1 MLIVADGNK
10 KKPRW
15 AVLGGG
21 QLAVYGDKKDAAG
34 AKAPKLTLDMRTHVA
49 RVVCASMQ
57 SFSITLSTD
66 IADGKKGAKASKP
79 LYKAG
84 DSLVFSSD
92 DSKELTA
99 WVNDLTN
106 VWKACS
112 AGR

>member
-1 MLIVADGNK
+1 
-10 KKPRW
+10 
-15 AVLGGG
+15 
-21 QLAVYGDKKDAAG
+21 
-34 AKAPKLTLDMRTHVA
+34 MRTQVS

-57 SFSITLSTD
+57 SFSITLATD
-66 IADGKKGAKASKP
+66 IGDGKKGAKSKA

-84 DSLVFSSD
+84 DAIVFSSE

-106 VWKACS
+106 VWKACN